1 MDEVLQKALKQLSE
15 SSFYEVTYA
24 EFIIPEMRKLLILDE
39 NLDTEWDD
47 KDFKLEIKAQI
58 KAYKKLEDIFD
69 KINSYKNLKINPSNN
84 QEMI

>member
-39 NLDTEWDD
+39 NLDTE
-47 KDFKLEIKAQI
+47 
-58 KAYKKLEDIFD
+58 
-69 KINSYKNLKINPSNN
+69 
-84 QEMI
+84 